1 MNFKR
6 IIFMLTSIILALTI
20 LFNLC
25 SCQDRIYAQDL
36 TKDIKISSAVGKQAD
51 DRFINSQLKLCAE
64 LFKSVISG
72 NESNNVLISP
82 LSVQLALSMTAN
94 GADGETKAEME
105 RLLGGE
111 ISVDELNKYL
121 YSYVNGLPSG
131 DKSKLKLANSVWFK
145 NTDSLSVNEDFLKNA
160 KSYYDAY
167 AFKADFD
174 QKTVKSINNWVDKNT
189 DGMIDH
195 IVDEISPNAVMYI
208 INTLIFDAEWDSIY
222 HEYDVDDG
230 TFNSISGEIQT
241 VSMMHSTEN
250 IYLESENATGFVKY
264 YKDCKYGFAALL
276 PNKDISIYDYIDTL
290 SAESLSEIL
299 ENAQDEA
306 VTAAIPKFSYEYS
319 LTMND
324 MLCELGMQSAFDV
337 NKADFSKLATSSNGN
352 ICIGKVLHKTYISV
366 NELGTKAGAAT
377 IVEMDCG
384 SSMPP
389 KKTVTLDRPFLFMII
404 DTATNL
410 PIFIGTVVEIG

>member
-105 RLLGGE
+105 RLLGSN
-111 ISVDELNKYL
+111 IPTDELNKYL
-121 YSYVNGLPSG
+121 YNYVNSFLSD
-131 DKSKLKLANSVWFK
+131 DKSKLKSANSIWFK
-145 NTDSLSVNEDFLKNA
+145 DGNTLSIKEEFLKTA
-160 KSYYDAY
+160 KSYYDVSV
-167 AFKADFD
+167 FKADFD
-174 QKTVKSINNWVDKNT
+174 KKTVKSINNWVDKNT

-195 IVDEISPNAVMYI
+195 IVDDISPYAVMYI
-208 INTLIFDAEWDSIY
+208 INTLIFNAEWETVY
-222 HEYDVDDG
+222 QEYNVSDG
-230 TFNSISGEIQT
+230 TFNSISGNNQT
-241 VSMMHSTEN
+241 VSMMHSTEG
-250 IYLESENATGFVKY
+250 IYLEDENATGFVKY

-276 PNKDISIYDYIDTL
+276 PNKDISIYEYIDTL

-389 KKTVTLDRPFLFMII
+389 KKTVTLDRPFLFMIT
-404 DTATNL
+404 DTSTNL
-410 PIFIGTVVEIG
+410 PVFIGMIVEIG

>member
-51 DRFINSQLKLCAE
+51 DRFINSQLNLCAE

-105 RLLGGE
+105 RLLGSN
-111 ISVDELNKYL
+111 IPTDELNKYL
-121 YSYVNGLPSG
+121 YNYVNSFLSD
-131 DKSKLKLANSVWFK
+131 DKSKLKSANSIWFK
-145 NTDSLSVNEDFLKNA
+145 DGNTLSIKEEFLKTA
-160 KSYYDAY
+160 KSYYDVSV
-167 AFKADFD
+167 FKADFD
-174 QKTVKSINNWVDKNT
+174 KKTVKSINNWVNKNT

-195 IVDEISPNAVMYI
+195 IVDDISPYAVMYI
-208 INTLIFDAEWDSIY
+208 INTLIFNAEWETVY
-222 HEYDVDDG
+222 QEYNVSDG
-230 TFNSISGEIQT
+230 TFNSISGNNQT
-241 VSMMHSTEN
+241 VSMMHSTEG
-250 IYLESENATGFVKY
+250 IYLEDENATGFVKY

-276 PNKDISIYDYIDTL
+276 PNKDISIYEYIDTL

-324 MLCELGMQSAFDV
+324 MLCTLGMPTAFDA
-337 NKADFSKLATSSNGN
+337 NKADFSKLGEIPGGN
-352 ICIGKVLHKTYISV
+352 VYIGEVAHSTKISV
-366 NELGTKAGAAT
+366 TESGTKAGAAT
-377 IVEMDCG
+377 AVSFKGYGAPMD
-384 SSMPP
+384 P
-389 KKTVTLDRPFLFMII
+389 KEVVLDRPFVYMII
-404 DTATNL
+404 DTDNNT
-410 PIFIGTVVEIG
+410 PIFMGTLMSVG